1 MQKKLKMYTK
11 DGKWIVV
18 DRERSIELDPSTK
31 KGKFVDR
38 PRIVEFDTA
47 YDAWQLVLMLKEIR
61 PRVPYIKPL
70 YPVKSL
76 NPFPERIK
84 KKVTIKEN

>member
-1 MQKKLKMYTK
+1 MQKKLKMYTT

-18 DRERSIELDPSTK
+18 D
-31 KGKFVDR
+31 GDR
-38 PRIVEFDTA
+38 VVEFDTA
-47 YDAWQLVLMLKEIR
+47 YDAWQLVLLLKEIR

-84 KKVTIKEN
+84 KTVIIKEN

>member
-1 MQKKLKMYTK
+1 MQKKLKMYTN

-18 DRERSIELDPSTK
+18 D
-31 KGKFVDR
+31 GDR
-38 PRIVEFDTA
+38 VVEFDTA
-47 YDAWQLVLMLKEIR
+47 YDAWQLVLLLKEIR

-76 NPFPERIK
+76 NPFPERRTK
-84 KKVTIKEN
+84 NVRLHT